1 MLLLL
6 VFCLIFPYY
15 KHYTF
20 LIISILTQKVHLY
33 TKQKNKSPFLNGL
46 SFVLIMWALRS
57 NLPLQL
63 YCSAHVYYDIVFT
76 NEDFFNECFL
86 SSVETFVTK
95 SMVSPALWVQSNE
108 VSCEKGTSSCS
119 AVCCEPNLRDDD
131 TAENQQALGWH
142 GLAFRWLMSSS
153 VWLRVKPPGWP
164 EHWCQGKGGIEQDCV
179 VLKLGWPEAFCHVSV
194 SVLKELGMCC
204 SCLFCMIS
212 FPQSFTYQIIDK
224 YVWLCKKHSQCSYD
238 SREMP
243 FEILFVYVW

>member
-1 MLLLL
+1 MFMLLLL
-6 VFCLIFPYY
+6 FFCLIFPYY

-108 VSCEKGTSSCS
+108 VSCEKGTSSCW
-119 AVCCEPNLRDDD
+119 AVCCEPNLRGDD
-131 TAENQQALGWH
+131 TAGFRVAWASVQMADEFL
-142 GLAFRWLMSSS
+142 GLA
-153 VWLRVKPPGWP
+153 PGEAPWVAWALVP
-164 EHWCQGKGGIEQDCV
+164 GKGRDWAG
-179 VLKLGWPEAFCHVSV
+179 L
-194 SVLKELGMCC
+194 CC
-204 SCLFCMIS
+204 PKVRLAWSLLSC
-212 FPQSFTYQIIDK
+212 
-224 YVWLCKKHSQCSYD
+224 
-238 SREMP
+238 
-243 FEILFVYVW
+243 